1 MSFKALGPNGAL
13 TRTDGSGEGIQFK
26 KVSFCGQPAA
36 KYCILGTVC
45 CIPTLSI
52 GTIVACTMMGS
63 APIVYDLSSAN
74 GTAALPR
81 MALVEHSVQS
91 TRGDFWCAGDGEPF
105 CPAR

>member
-1 MSFKALGPNGAL
+1 MLAMS
-13 TRTDGSGEGIQFK
+13 
-26 KVSFCGQPAA
+26 AA
-36 KYCILGTVC
+36 VC

-91 TRGDFWCAGDGEPF
+91 TRGDFKFGGGLDAGGKLDLLLLVCGHVADGVLSPDSSNSQHELGDG
-105 CPAR
+105 AGAYD